1 MNLDI
6 YAINIHI
13 FSRAT
18 VKGICTMIMKVEKK
32 KQIMIMQEVY
42 EQKTYMFLIYIYI
55 YFWETLIYRR
65 NILIKLWRF
74 EGDIFD

>member
-55 YFWETLIYRR
+55 FFFG
-65 NILIKLWRF
+65 KLLYI
-74 EGDIFD
+74 EEIS

>member
-42 EQKTYMFLIYIYI
+42 EQKTIHVSYIYIYI
-55 YFWETLIYRR
+55 FG
-65 NILIKLWRF
+65 KLLYI
-74 EGDIFD
+74 EEIS